1 MEENTNNIIEFN
13 VEFNNISLFIKHG
26 YKIIIHSK
34 ERNWD
39 NATVKALREQIVYDS
54 NIFYRIISEK
64 MKQLI
69 INNWI
74 ITLLNTNNNDVSNL
88 RIEFKNEICSTIFKF
103 YLNRNILNQDFMD
116 NNEILIIII
125 YEN

>member
-13 VEFNNISLFIKHG
+13 EESNMSSFIGHG
-26 YKIIIHSK
+26 NKIIIHSK

-39 NATVKALREQIVYDS
+39 NAIIKAFREQVVYDS
-54 NIFYRIISEK
+54 NIFYGIINEK

-69 INNWI
+69 INNRI
-74 ITLLNTNNNDVSNL
+74 ITLLNINNNDVSNL

-103 YLNRNILNQDFMD
+103 YLNRNILNQDFID
-116 NNEILIIII
+116 NKEILTIII